1 MYTNKQLEVIKAFNT
16 QQPRILISQGAKRSG
31 KTHQNN
37 DLWLTIVAKRI
48 NQNKKYIM
56 IGNTL
61 GTLKRNVIDEMERR
75 FKFKVVFNDRN
86 EFQFLGN
93 TMCCFGGST
102 AAAYKTIQ
110 GFEAAGA
117 YINEASLIH
126 EQAFREVLARCSAD
140 DAQIICDSN
149 PDHPN
154 HYFKTDFIE
163 KSGKRL
169 NSGKLDILS
178 FHFTIWDNAK
188 SNSGYLSDD
197 YVDSFVSNLPPGVW
211 RKRDAEGLW
220 VAANGVIYD
229 MYNEDVHLVDRKD
242 IPQCDRYDISVDY
255 GTQNACTFGLYGY
268 NHMMNKHYL
277 VDEYYYDGRKTGKQK
292 TDKEYSDDLQQF
304 IKNNKVYPTTIIVDP
319 SAASLKV
326 QLRQDGLMTKDAK
339 NDVQLGI
346 RNVMHKL
353 HSKQYQIAEHCKD
366 TRREYG
372 LYSWNDKLL
381 NKDEPLKENDH
392 TCDRDRYYFQTL
404 YPLKNSV
411 GLIQKNMG
419 W

>member
-1 MYTNKQLEVIKAFNT
+1 
-16 QQPRILISQGAKRSG
+16 
-31 KTHQNN
+31 
-37 DLWLTIVAKRI
+37 
-48 NQNKKYIM
+48 
-56 IGNTL
+56 
-61 GTLKRNVIDEMERR
+61 
-75 FKFKVVFNDRN
+75 
-86 EFQFLGN
+86 
-93 TMCCFGGST
+93 
-102 AAAYKTIQ
+102 
-110 GFEAAGA
+110 
-117 YINEASLIH
+117 
-126 EQAFREVLARCSAD
+126 
-140 DAQIICDSN
+140 
-149 PDHPN
+149 
-154 HYFKTDFIE
+154 
-163 KSGKRL
+163 
-169 NSGKLDILS
+169 
-178 FHFTIWDNAK
+178 
-188 SNSGYLSDD
+188 
-197 YVDSFVSNLPPGVW
+197 
-211 RKRDAEGLW
+211 
-220 VAANGVIYD
+220 
-229 MYNEDVHLVDRKD
+229 MYNEDVHLIDRKD

-268 NHMMNKHYL
+268 NHVTNKHYL

-304 IKNNKVYPTTIIVDP
+304 IKNNKVYPTAIIVDP
-319 SAASLKV
+319 SAASLKA

-404 YPLKNSV
+404 YPIKNSF
-411 GLIQKNMG
+411 GLINKNMG

>member
-16 QQPRILISQGAKRSG
+16 ENPRILISHGAKRSG

-37 DLWLTIVAKRI
+37 DLWLSIVAKKAY
-48 NQNKKYIM
+48 QNKKYIM

-61 GTLKRNVIDEMERR
+61 GTLKRNVIDEMEKR
-75 FKFKVVFNDRN
+75 FKLKIVFNDRN

-102 AAAYKTIQ
+102 ADAYKTIQ
-110 GFEAAGA
+110 GFEANGA

-126 EQAFREVLARCSAD
+126 EKAFREVLARCSGS

-154 HYFKTDFIE
+154 HYFKTDFID

-169 NSGKLDILS
+169 SNCKLDILS

-188 SNSGYLSDD
+188 NNSGYLSDD
-197 YVDSFVSNLPPGVW
+197 YVESFVSNLPAGVW

-229 MYNEDVHLVDRKD
+229 MFNTDLHVTDK
-242 IPQCDRYDISVDY
+242 IPKCHRYDIAIDY
-255 GTQNACTFGLYGY
+255 GTQNACTFGLFGY
-268 NHMMNKHYL
+268 DSINDIHYL
-277 VDEYYYDGRKTGKQK
+277 VDEYYYSGRTEGRQK
-292 TDKEYSDDLQQF
+292 TDKDYSNDLTDF
-304 IKNNKVYPTTIIVDP
+304 IRKNNVYPTSIIIDP
-319 SAASLKV
+319 SAASLIA
-326 QLRQDGLMTKDAK
+326 QLKQDGYTIKKAV
-339 NDVQLGI
+339 NDVDVGI
-346 RNVMHKL
+346 KNVMYKL
-353 HSKQYQIAEHCKD
+353 HNNKYIIGSHCKE
-366 TRREYG
+366 TIREYG
-372 LYSWNDKLL
+372 LYSWNEKILT
-381 NKDEPLKENDH
+381 KDEPLKENDH

-404 YPLKNSV
+404 YPIKNRV
-411 GLIQKNMG
+411 GIINKNIG